1 MEGLTRR
8 DVIAGIGAV
17 AGAGA
22 GAGAARAQPTPLSG
36 VNLDLDKAKAE
47 GKVVLYTSLDTRI
60 VDSIIAPFKTR
71 FGIDVSYFR
80 GGSNDVTGKVLAEAD
95 ADRLQVDVV
104 DASDMASFH
113 LFKQRKLLRAYRVA
127 GADLVDASL
136 RDPDNTW
143 IANRLTQAII
153 QYNTKEL
160 GAAGASLSWKD
171 LAKPEYRNR
180 LGYFS
185 SSNGDGAP
193 RLYALAEGFG
203 WDLLKSF
210 ATNRPLRVV
219 SPQLLTQ
226 VLESGERA
234 IGFAQNDN
242 IAVRSK
248 TQGRPTG
255 YVFPKEGVPSEP
267 GGIGLIAKSARP
279 TAGALFL
286 EWWMGKEGQTL
297 MAKGAKYSTRSDIP
311 PPDGT
316 PPLSSYKLLHIDYV
330 KYARERP
337 KILDQMAA
345 TFGGDWG
352 N

>member
-1 MEGLTRR
+1 MTGISRR
-8 DVIAGIGAV
+8 GVVAGIGAV
-17 AGAGA
+17 AGAGLSRDV
-22 GAGAARAQPTPLSG
+22 ARAQPTPLPG

-60 VDSIIAPFKTR
+60 VDSIIAPFKAR

-95 ADRLQVDVV
+95 ADRLLVDVV

-113 LFKQRKLLRAYRVA
+113 IFKQRKLLRAYRVA
-127 GADLVDASL
+127 GADLVAASL

-153 QYNTKEL
+153 QYNAKEL
-160 GAAGASLSWKD
+160 GSAGTSLTWKD
-171 LAKPEYRNR
+171 LTKPEFRNR

-203 WDLLKSF
+203 WDLLKAYASS
-210 ATNRPLRVV
+210 RPLRVV
-219 SPQLLTQ
+219 TPQVLTQ

-248 TQGRPTG
+248 KQGKPTD

-279 TAGALFL
+279 TAAALFL

-297 MAKGAKYSTRSDIP
+297 MAKGAKYATRSDIA

-316 PPLSSYKLLHIDYV
+316 PPLSSLKLLHIDYV
-330 KYARERP
+330 KYSRERP
-337 KILDQMAA
+337 KILGQMAS

-352 N
+352 D